1 MSVLKEIQGNL
12 SQSFIRSKLSIE
24 ERAQL
29 LIDITDSIGWDT
41 YIDKSGKENL
51 NKAKLDLKLAEKE
64 FIKNGW

>member
-1 MSVLKEIQGNL
+1 MSVLKDIQGNL

-51 NKAKLDLKLAEKE
+51 NKAMLDLKLVEKE
-64 FIKNGW
+64 FIENGW